1 MARIAG
7 VTSGGNDYFRDDLPV
22 ELIDEL
28 LTAEADVI
36 EPLIREN
43 AKKMLSGPYST
54 GLSEKSLARKPPG
67 YGKDKSRQLVLVWR
81 GTRREFIKNGKAVRR
96 KEIRNAEGAFL
107 NEYGTRNNPP
117 RPFISDGIDRGEK
130 SAFDNAEVIFRS
142 WQEKNI

>member
-54 GLSEKSLARKPPG
+54 KLSAKALTRKKPE
-67 YGKDKSRQLVLVWR
+67 YGKDKTRELVLVWR

-96 KEIRNAEGAFL
+96 KEIRNAEVAFL

-117 RPFISDGIDRGEK
+117 RPFISDGIDRGQK

>member
-43 AKKMLSGPYST
+43 AKKMLSGP
-54 GLSEKSLARKPPG
+54 
-67 YGKDKSRQLVLVWR
+67 
-81 GTRREFIKNGKAVRR
+81 
-96 KEIRNAEGAFL
+96 
-107 NEYGTRNNPP
+107 
-117 RPFISDGIDRGEK
+117 
-130 SAFDNAEVIFRS
+130 
-142 WQEKNI
+142 

>member
-1 MARIAG
+1 MARISA
-7 VTSGGNDYFRDDLPV
+7 VTSGGNDYFSDDLPV

-54 GLSEKSLARKPPG
+54 GLSAKSLTRKPPG

-96 KEIRNAEGAFL
+96 KEIRNAEVAFL

>member
-22 ELIDEL
+22 ELID
-28 LTAEADVI
+28 D
-36 EPLIREN
+36 
-43 AKKMLSGPYST
+43 
-54 GLSEKSLARKPPG
+54 
-67 YGKDKSRQLVLVWR
+67 KDKSRQLVLVWR

-96 KEIRNAEGAFL
+96 KEIRNAEVAFL

>member
-1 MARIAG
+1 MARISA
-7 VTSGGNDYFRDDLPV
+7 VTSGGKDYFSDDLPV
-22 ELIDEL
+22 GLIDEL

-36 EPLIREN
+36 EPFIREN

-54 GLSEKSLARKPPG
+54 GLSAKSLTRKPPG

-96 KEIRNAEGAFL
+96 KEIRNAEVAFL

-117 RPFISDGIDRGEK
+117 RHFISDGIDRGEK

>member
-1 MARIAG
+1 MARISA
-7 VTSGGNDYFRDDLPV
+7 VTSGGKDYFSDDLPV
-22 ELIDEL
+22 GLIDEL

-36 EPLIREN
+36 EPFIREN

-54 GLSEKSLARKPPG
+54 GLSAKSLTRKPPG

-96 KEIRNAEGAFL
+96 KEIRNAEVAFL

-117 RPFISDGIDRGEK
+117 RPFIFDSIDRGEK

>member
-43 AKKMLSGPYST
+43 VT
-54 GLSEKSLARKPPG
+54 G

-96 KEIRNAEGAFL
+96 KEIRNAEVAFL

-117 RPFISDGIDRGEK
+117 RPFIFDSIDRGEK

>member
-54 GLSEKSLARKPPG
+54 GLSEKSLARKQPG

-96 KEIRNAEGAFL
+96 KEIRNAEVAFL

-117 RPFISDGIDRGEK
+117 RPFIFDSIDRGEK

>member
-1 MARIAG
+1 MARISA
-7 VTSGGNDYFRDDLPV
+7 VTSGGKDYFSDDLPV
-22 ELIDEL
+22 GLIDEL

-36 EPLIREN
+36 EPFIREN

-96 KEIRNAEGAFL
+96 KEKRGGCFSERIRHEEQSAATFYLG
-107 NEYGTRNNPP
+107 RHRP
-117 RPFISDGIDRGEK
+117 RGKICL
-130 SAFDNAEVIFRS
+130 
-142 WQEKNI
+142 